1 MMHGCGSGLSN
12 GTTRSG
18 EVRKPVM
25 QLSTREGFRR
35 LTLGDTAFM
44 GQSPTAGRSVPSLAE
59 PAGSLARI
67 AALVALDAPPSA
79 YRAAVEAARRTGA
92 REEDLLALLASLVD
106 VVGSARVISAA
117 PRIALAAG
125 YDVEAALE

>member
-1 MMHGCGSGLSN
+1 MMQALGGRLSN
-12 GTTRSG
+12 GVIRSA
-18 EVRKPVM
+18 EVWSPAMHV
-25 QLSTREGFRR
+25 STREGFRR
-35 LTLGDTAFM
+35 LTLGDTGFVGA
-44 GQSPTAGRSVPSLAE
+44 GAAATRTAPSLTE
-59 PAGSLARI
+59 PTGSLARI
-67 AALVALDAPPSA
+67 AALVALDAPPTA

>member
-1 MMHGCGSGLSN
+1 MH
-12 GTTRSG
+12 
-18 EVRKPVM
+18 
-25 QLSTREGFRR
+25 LSTREGFRR
-35 LTLGDTAFM
+35 LTLGDTAFV
-44 GQSPTAGRSVPSLAE
+44 SHASIAGRVVPWLPEPSV
-59 PAGSLARI
+59 SLARI
-67 AALVALDAPPSA
+67 AALVALDAPTSA
-79 YRAAVEAARRTGA
+79 YRTSVEAARRTGA